1 MFLEIK
7 FIAMHK
13 EFLVWDLVDLIK
25 IHQLLLNKKLLIE
38 LHKEEIKELLSHV
51 KILLKDF

>member
-1 MFLEIK
+1 MCLEIK

-25 IHQLLLNKKLLIE
+25 IHQLLLNKKLLIK